1 MVAVHNPEIRK
12 AADTLYE
19 LSSDDKVRAEYE
31 MHLKAWRDKM
41 SDLEEA
47 REDGIQTGIQTGM
60 KAGMQ
65 AGMKAGMQ
73 KALELLQSGKTPEEI
88 MQIM

>member
-1 MVAVHNPEIRK
+1 MVAIHNPEIRK
-12 AADTLYE
+12 AANTLYE

-47 REDGIQTGIQTGM
+47 REDGMQAGMEVGMQAGIQTGM
-60 KAGMQ
+60 
-65 AGMKAGMQ
+65 Q
-73 KALELLQSGKTPEEI
+73 KTLELLKGGKTPEEI
-88 MQIM
+88 IQIIGM